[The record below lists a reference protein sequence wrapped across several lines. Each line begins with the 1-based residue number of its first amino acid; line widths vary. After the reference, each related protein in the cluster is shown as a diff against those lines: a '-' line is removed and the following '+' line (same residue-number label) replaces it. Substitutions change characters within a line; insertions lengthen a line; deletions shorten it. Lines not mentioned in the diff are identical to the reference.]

1 MNLAFGTTTADAS
14 TRPLGTRL
22 AELSRNG
29 AGLMSEIILRG
40 ARRPERESAA
50 PNLVVKS
57 HFGQPSRAS
66 CHRQRAHSRAQ
77 RILFPGPRVRGCRV
91 GAFDEA

>member
-57 HFGQPSRAS
+57 HFGQPSRGILPPPTSALAGS
-66 CHRQRAHSRAQ
+66 ADPVPGSARPWLSRG
-77 RILFPGPRVRGCRV
+77 RIR
-91 GAFDEA
+91 